1 MQTFDLYLYKT
12 VRVRTKDGRILEGTV
27 RSFES
32 AVSSK
37 SGFPEMDID
46 YGDYAQVVDE
56 SEIETIEI
64 IAE

>member
-1 MQTFDLYLYKT
+1 MQTFDHYLYKT
-12 VRVRTKDGRILEGTV
+12 VRIRTQDGRILEGMV

-37 SGFPEMDID
+37 SGFQEMDID

-56 SEIETIEI
+56 SEIESIDITTE
-64 IAE
+64 